1 MTHTNPGNITIR
13 METSEDYRKTENMI
27 RESFWN
33 VYKPGCEEHLII
45 HKLRESP
52 ALIKKLALVACD
64 GERVVGL
71 VVCPKVRVVNEASRN
86 SRSCPYRRR
95 AAGLSGQ
102 GRRLPADQ

>member
-1 MTHTNPGNITIR
+1 MTHTNTGSITIR
-13 METSEDYRKTENMI
+13 PEKPEDYRESENMI
-27 RESFWN
+27 RESFWD

-71 VVCPKVRVVNEASRN
+71 VVCPKVRVVNEAKQEFTVLSLSSACCR
-86 SRSCPYRRR
+86 PIR
-95 AAGLSGQ
+95 ARASA
-102 GRRLPADQ
+102 PC